1 MNSTEVSDYKV
12 YGYRWVVL
20 ILFGLVTLINQVIWI
35 TFAAITPKAMVFYDQ
50 PKNAI
55 FWLSLVFMIVYL
67 PMNIPAAL
75 ALDKFGLKWGVGIG
89 VVLTGVFGILRAVS
103 TQYHWVLIFQIGC
116 AIGQPFL
123 LNSFTKVSSNWFGAD
138 EKALATSLGTAFVL
152 IGILLGMFITPFLV
166 PDNDPTMVLYIY
178 GGIALALMVVYLIFV
193 KDKPP
198 TPANAYSDKAKVFE
212 TKGTFDL
219 FKNRDFNI
227 LFILFLF
234 GAGTFNAVSSVM
246 AELYESIFKSNLTDL
261 APDDLLGILGGV
273 MIVGGIA
280 GAITLST
287 ISDKIR
293 KRKPFLIANA
303 ISGAVLTLLFF
314 IVEYLYVTEVIK
326 SFVAVYIMHCV
337 IGFFFGFLL
346 ISALPIGLTFAAEI
360 THPMPEETSNGW
372 LMWVGQLGGIALIFT
387 VMYGLH
393 NDPVAVGLQSTAVF
407 NFVIYAVILVIA
419 AIFSFFMNDLDK
431 YELKK

>member
-1 MNSTEVSDYKV
+1 MNSVETTEYKV

-35 TFAAITPKAMVFYDQ
+35 TFAAITPKAMTFYGQ
-50 PKNAI
+50 SKNAI

-67 PMNIPAAL
+67 PMNIPAAK

-103 TQYHWVLIFQIGC
+103 TQYHWVLVFQIGC
-116 AIGQPFL
+116 ALGQPFL
-123 LNSFTKVSSNWFGAD
+123 LNSFTKVSSNWFGGD

-152 IGILLGMFITPFLV
+152 IGILLGMLITPFLV
-166 PDNDPTMVLYIY
+166 PGTDPTVMLYIY

-193 KDKPP
+193 RDKPP
-198 TPANAYSDKAKVFE
+198 TPANAYSDDAKVFE
-212 TKGTFDL
+212 TKGTLSL

-246 AELYESIFKSNLTDL
+246 AELYESIFKSSLPGFE
-261 APDDLLGILGGV
+261 PDNLLGILGGI

-287 ISDKIR
+287 ISDKKR
-293 KRKPFLIANA
+293 KRKPFLIINA
-303 ISGAVLTLLFF
+303 ISGAILTLLFF
-314 IVEYLYVTEVIK
+314 IIEYLYVKEVIT
-326 SFVAVYIMHCV
+326 SFIPVYIAHCI

-346 ISALPIGLTFAAEI
+346 ISALPVGLTFAAEI
-360 THPMPEETSNGW
+360 THPLPEETSNGW
-372 LMWVGQLGGIALIFT
+372 LMWVGQLGGITLIFT
-387 VMYGLH
+387 VMFGIR
-393 NDPVAVGLQSTAVF
+393 NDPLAVGLQSTAVF
-407 NFVIYAVILVIA
+407 NFIIYAAILAIA
-419 AIFSFFMNDLDK
+419 LVFSFFMKDLDA
-431 YELKK
+431 YELK